1 MRYSSIVLVL
11 SKSHFMLIAS
21 DNRMQKIAKS
31 RSDCVCRIMF
41 LKWQSF
47 VSLSLSWK
55 IVIIKKEGNR
65 LNLALPLA

>member
-1 MRYSSIVLVL
+1 MRYNSVVLVL

-41 LKWQSF
+41 FKMAKFCQSQ
-47 VSLSLSWK
+47 LILENCNHQK
-55 IVIIKKEGNR
+55 GGK
-65 LNLALPLA
+65 